1 MTLIADS
8 APLVALGDRRD
19 PRRALVEQALFVEPG
34 PIVVPAPVT
43 QEVDYL
49 LRSRVGRTAASVF
62 LSDLA
67 AGRFEVA
74 CLDRAEYGLVLA
86 YDRPYADFDVGLAD
100 LSIVVAAHRFR
111 TKRILTF
118 DERHFRSLRPLEGG
132 AFILLPA
139 DETA

>member
-1 MTLIADS
+1 LTLIAD
-8 APLVALGDRRD
+8 AGPLIVLGGRGDVRWRT
-19 PRRALVEQALFVEPG
+19 VERSILAEPG

-86 YDRPYADFDVGLAD
+86 YDRQYADFDVGLAD

>member
-1 MTLIADS
+1 LI
-8 APLVALGDRRD
+8 VLGGRGDVRWRT
-19 PRRALVEQALFVEPG
+19 VERSILAEPG

-86 YDRPYADFDVGLAD
+86 YDRQYADFDVSLAD